1 MKLADLNRVLG
12 LSLKQDQVNEIVYK
26 ILASGIKIGDKIIPY
41 EDLDVLEQYLRSVEI
56 GDKTFSLY
64 EFIQLYNTMKRNLGT
79 KIVKI

>member
-1 MKLADLNRVLG
+1 MALET
-12 LSLKQDQVNEIVYK
+12 SLKQDQVNEIVYK

-41 EDLDVLEQYLRSVEI
+41 EDLDALEQYLRSVEI